1 MLFFIACS
9 GNKPNVTDEV
19 VVDRTQVPR
28 LKVDSITTLISD
40 SGITRY
46 RITAPKWYVYD
57 RASEPYW
64 DFPEGLHFDRFDPFY
79 DVDAQI
85 DCRRARFTKLKMW
98 VLNDSVK
105 AVNLQGEQFE
115 TQELY
120 WTNRK
125 NLFIRIVDNYYTK
138 DKRIVGLGFESNQ
151 TMTKYTIRKP
161 QGIIPVDSEED

>member
-1 MLFFIACS
+1 MLMRKLIA
-9 GNKPNVTDEV
+9 E
-19 VVDRTQVPR
+19 
-28 LKVDSITTLISD
+28 
-40 SGITRY
+40 
-46 RITAPKWYVYD
+46 
-57 RASEPYW
+57 
-64 DFPEGLHFDRFDPFY
+64 
-79 DVDAQI
+79 
-85 DCRRARFTKLKMW
+85 RARFYEVKKMW

-120 WTNRK
+120 WDPTERTY
-125 NLFIRIVDNYYTK
+125 LFGFVDNYYTK